1 MATNHHPTSAPAFPR
16 GIEVVGSA
24 VIENPAG
31 QILLVQSPKW
41 GGKWVLPGGHIEP
54 GESILAA
61 TVREAQEEVGLALTP
76 LQIVSFG
83 ELINSPDFHRPAH
96 FIYFDVW
103 CHATKTEVSP
113 DGREI
118 ASVRWVEPKKALE
131 MDLGQSYDHTLRD
144 FLKAR
149 EQRLAVGKN
158 GTRKN

>member
-1 MATNHHPTSAPAFPR
+1 MKKQSLPATAPAFPR

-24 VIENPAG
+24 IIENPVG
-31 QILLVQSPKW
+31 EILLVRSPKW
-41 GGKWVLPGGHIEP
+41 GDKWVLPGGHIEP

-61 TVREAQEEVGLALTP
+61 TVREAQEEVGLTLTP
-76 LQIVSFG
+76 VQIVSFG

-103 CHATKTEVSP
+103 CRATETEVRL

-118 ASVRWVEPKKALE
+118 TSVRWVEPKKALE
-131 MDLGQSYDHTLRD
+131 LNLGQSYDNTLRD

-149 EQRLAVGKN
+149 QHRLTEAKN
-158 GTRKN
+158 GAREN